1 MSSIEQKKVERK
13 LKKLREKVENKTC
26 FDCTQPAP
34 TYVCMDFGTFVCTKC
49 SGIHREKNRVVKSV
63 SMALFTMEEV
73 DAIIGNGAAEQKWL
87 KAWTPEDHKKPS
99 PANPGQV
106 REFMRLKYEVKR
118 WAQAAPTQPTP
129 QPAQPKPTQ
138 VQEVPKLEQSDTKQ
152 DLMNLFGDSKP
163 APASEDPF
171 GSFFDQKP
179 AQPQPQPQAQA
190 QTPQNDPF
198 DVFAK
203 PASAAPARTIAPAPA
218 PTPAPKPVDPLADL
232 FGPPVTHTPAQR
244 PQPQQYHAPPR
255 QTDPFASE
263 FTQPAAPAP
272 APAAHAHSS
281 TLDDLF
287 ATPSP
292 AQPVHQPAAQHNPFM
307 QVPTQPASTNPFA
320 GQEFTFDNSPAPA
333 APQARATNPFDDLS
347 DAVNS
352 MMFN

>member
-1 MSSIEQKKVERK
+1 MSSLEQKKVERK

-73 DAIIGNGAAEQKWL
+73 DAITGNGAAEQKWL

-129 QPAQPKPTQ
+129 QPAKPVPLKPT
-138 VQEVPKLEQSDTKQ
+138 VHDVPKLEQSDTKQ

-163 APASEDPF
+163 AAAPAPEDPF
-171 GSFFDQKP
+171 GTFFDQKP
-179 AQPQPQPQAQA
+179 AQPQSQAQA

-198 DVFAK
+198 DAFAK
-203 PASAAPARTIAPAPA
+203 PASVAPARTIAPAPA
-218 PTPAPKPVDPLADL
+218 PAPAPKPVDPLADL
-232 FGPPVTHTPAQR
+232 FGPPVTHTPAQQ
-244 PQPQQYHAPPR
+244 PHPQQCHAPPR

-292 AQPVHQPAAQHNPFM
+292 AQPVHQPAAQHNPF
-307 QVPTQPASTNPFA
+307 A

-333 APQARATNPFDDLS
+333 ASQARATNPFDDLS

-352 MMFN
+352 MMFH